1 MLPVLKYNG
10 ALIASNIEFARTMF
24 RHALGLMFRK
34 SIAYDHSMIFILKK
48 PSQVSIHMIFVF
60 FPIDV
65 IFLNEDKKIM
75 GMSRLRPWVGYKA
88 MDDIKY
94 IIEMK
99 AGTIENFHLCAGG
112 QMEFEDQ
119 KL

>member
-10 ALIASNIEFARTMF
+10 EQIAKNIEVARTMF

-34 SIAYDHSMIFILKK
+34 SIPYDYSMIFILNK
-48 PSQVSIHMIFVF
+48 PSQVSIHMLFVF

-65 IFLNEDKKIM
+65 IFLNEDKKIICL
-75 GMSRLRPWVGYKA
+75 SRLRPWVGYKA
-88 MDDIKY
+88 MEDIKY

-99 AGTIENFHLCAGG
+99 AGTIEIFHLRTGG
-112 QMEFEDQ
+112 EMEFNDN
-119 KL
+119 

>member
-10 ALIASNIEFARTMF
+10 VEIAKNIEFVRTTLG
-24 RHALGLMFRK
+24 HALGLMFRNDI
-34 SIAYDHSMIFILKK
+34 SYDYAMIFILKK
-48 PSQVSIHMIFVF
+48 PSKVSIHMLFVF

-75 GMSRLRPWVGYKA
+75 GLSRLRPWVGYKA
-88 MDDIKY
+88 MEDIKY

-99 AGTIENFHLCAGG
+99 AETIEMFHLCAHEDI
-112 QMEFEDQ
+112 EFDEN
-119 KL
+119 